1 MTDPKR
7 YAPPEEDSN
16 RTLQVDETVLMRDG
30 SFAPQPASAI
40 LDTGNSA
47 MTVIDESFALR
58 HAIYVPPSAGSHS
71 VFAEAVE
78 WTTLRGINAGAE
90 TRAPVGAHGRPS
102 LRSLSLERPI
112 LASDPTAHT
121 SPRGARVR
129 CAHCRWQCTRA
140 WPFVVANSR
149 SDAPSRRSR
158 GTTCSSDSTSCG
170 RSLPTATC
178 WPERGES
185 VVAVDGRGGTLRRL

>member
-7 YAPPEEDSN
+7 YAPPEEDTN

-30 SFAPQPASAI
+30 GFAPQPASAI

-90 TRAPVGAHGRPS
+90 TRAPVVHASLALRGREFT
-102 LRSLSLERPI
+102 LRCAVAPLPGHDVLVGLDVLRPLFADGYV
-112 LASDPTAHT
+112 LA
-121 SPRGARVR
+121 GAR
-129 CAHCRWQCTRA
+129 
-140 WPFVVANSR
+140 
-149 SDAPSRRSR
+149 
-158 GTTCSSDSTSCG
+158 
-170 RSLPTATC
+170 
-178 WPERGES
+178 
-185 VVAVDGRGGTLRRL
+185 